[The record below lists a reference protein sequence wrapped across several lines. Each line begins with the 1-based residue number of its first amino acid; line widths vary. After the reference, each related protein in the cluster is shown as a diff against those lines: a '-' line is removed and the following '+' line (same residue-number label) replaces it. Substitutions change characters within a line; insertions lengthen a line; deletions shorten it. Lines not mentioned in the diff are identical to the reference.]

1 MIKSHSYI
9 NLSHADLNIIIG
21 LLPHERIHKQ
31 KIRIDLKLALASQD
45 LWRCARDGDLEY
57 SINYADIWKLVQF
70 IAEYGQFYLLE
81 SFIYTL
87 ARILLSEKL
96 PGENRAS
103 IHATDCVLSKPE
115 VLLNCIPQLHWSMSV
130 DELQNRKQYLYSHS
144 TDPNIE
150 RTEPKRVSCI
160 KYLESTLNEQSI
172 FDATE
177 NYSARLYTHSSKTV
191 KFKLNSKQFLF
202 IITGE
207 WFIISS
213 MGVKKIPR
221 YTSIV
226 ATLHPHQWIECK
238 GPAGAIL
245 IEHRL

>member
-1 MIKSHSYI
+1 MSSNSYI

-31 KIRIDLKLALASQD
+31 KIEIDLRLALASQD
-45 LWRCARDGDLEY
+45 LWCCARDGDLDY

-70 IAEYGQFYLLE
+70 IAGYGQFYLLE

-96 PGENRAS
+96 PVENRAS
-103 IHATDCVLSKPE
+103 IHAMDCTVSKPE
-115 VLLNCIPQLHWSMSV
+115 VLLNCIPQLQWSMSV
-130 DELQNRKQYLYSHS
+130 DELQNRKQYLYCHS
-144 TDPNIE
+144 TDHSIRLTN
-150 RTEPKRVSCI
+150 PKGISHI

-177 NYSARLYTHSSKTV
+177 NYSARLYTHSSKMV
-191 KFKLNSKQFLF
+191 KLKLNSKQFLF
-202 IITGE
+202 VITGE
-207 WFIISS
+207 WSIISS
-213 MGVKKIPR
+213 MGIKKIPS
-221 YTSIV
+221 YTPIMS
-226 ATLHPHQWIECK
+226 TLHPHQWIECK

-245 IEHRL
+245 IEHRI